1 VVQIAEGADWRS
13 IPPESVGSWDV
24 YLCEDPATQV
34 AELMRYQPYDLVVVD
49 HVHLMGFD
57 DRREIERIIAAMK
70 RLSIDHNVP
79 VLLLGQLRD
88 DPDFHRPRMNQFR
101 ETRMFEA
108 NSDMVAMVWRERD
121 DQGQPSELAE
131 LLIRKDRY
139 GEPRIEELMFE
150 GRWTRFVQRPT
161 TRRQYEPDAY
171 TQSHSQEDAMW
182 EYEMGGGR

>member
-1 VVQIAEGADWRS
+1 
-13 IPPESVGSWDV
+13 
-24 YLCEDPATQV
+24 
-34 AELMRYQPYDLVVVD
+34 
-49 HVHLMGFD
+49 
-57 DRREIERIIAAMK
+57 
-70 RLSIDHNVP
+70 
-79 VLLLGQLRD
+79 
-88 DPDFHRPRMNQFR
+88 
-101 ETRMFEA
+101 MFEA

-121 DQGQPSELAE
+121 NQGQPSELAE

-171 TQSHSQEDAMW
+171 TQSHSQEDVMW